1 MIFKWKRLINC
12 RFFRKRFP
20 VCFNHFVIF
29 LVTPYLLKNDKFSE
43 GNSEGNSF
51 NGTNLLLLNIPYLPY
66 NYEQLHTLLAN
77 IDISFNVISIMET
90 RLEIG
95 QKALNKVWKLSNGA
109 AIWQKIMKVFVVI
122 YVTFVYILNVIKQKL

>member
-1 MIFKWKRLINC
+1 M
-12 RFFRKRFP
+12 
-20 VCFNHFVIF
+20 IF

-66 NYEQLHTLLAN
+66 NYEQLHTLLAD
-77 IDISFNVISIMET
+77 IDISFNVISIMEA

-95 QKALNKVWKLSNGA
+95 QKALNKV
-109 AIWQKIMKVFVVI
+109 
-122 YVTFVYILNVIKQKL
+122 